1 MVDGRDHPRIRKS
14 ESTLVFRHE
23 GNEKKPSKE
32 TENSEK
38 WRHSKVLEAKH
49 VFQRRNNDQMLL
61 RDLVRW
67 RLRIN
72 HWVWQWGGGA
82 GEGETVIGVDFRKW
96 EKKFVYWVK
105 TNFEEEFYCREKGSD
120 RGGFWGLE
128 KRFLKIKRCL
138 NSGGHDSAER
148 IQEICWWEREWW
160 QTRP

>member
-1 MVDGRDHPRIRKS
+1 MDKVTQGLESLRAHSYLDMRELRRKHQRRLRIQ
-14 ESTLVFRHE
+14 
-23 GNEKKPSKE
+23 E
-32 TENSEK
+32 TDTA
-38 WRHSKVLEAKH
+38 VLEAKH

-67 RLRIN
+67 RLRLN
-72 HWVWQWGGGA
+72 HWVWQWGCGVGA
-82 GEGETVIGVDFRKW
+82 GGSVKLWLVWISEKW

-105 TNFEEEFYCREKGSD
+105 TNFEDEFYCREKGND
-120 RGGFWGLE
+120 RGGFWELE

-148 IQEICWWEREWW
+148 IQDRCWWEREWW